1 MIKITKKTEIK
12 NLWLKSY
19 LKTEYFPPKIRKKA
33 RKFAL
38 TVSSLWL
45 TGSIPVQ

>member
-1 MIKITKKTEIK
+1 MIKLPRKQRQK